1 MDSDD
6 LHHLAMRNLIPI
18 LLGTVGL
25 LLLLVGVY
33 QIFDNK
39 KSSEPT
45 IQFEENQ
52 PTPEVLEI
60 VVDVEGAVMQPGVY
74 KLTTDKRMVDALAA
88 AGGLSSDADR
98 NWVEKNINLA
108 GKLTDGLKIYIP
120 RDGEEVLSENDGG
133 ATAVSVININLAS
146 ILDLE
151 TLPGVGEVT
160 AQKIVDGRPYATI
173 EELLEKKV
181 VGSATFEKI
190 KTSYAGY
197 LNR

>member
-6 LHHLAMRNLIPI
+6 LRHLAMRNLIPI

-39 KSSEPT
+39 KSSENV

-60 VVDVEGAVMQPGVY
+60 VIDVEGAVLNPGVY

-98 NWVEKNINLA
+98 DWVEKNINLA
-108 GKLTDGLKIYIP
+108 GKLKDGLKIYIP
-120 RDGEEVLSENDGG
+120 RSGEEVLSENDGSG
-133 ATAVSVININLAS
+133 TAVSVININLAS
-146 ILDLE
+146 VSDLE
-151 TLPGVGEVT
+151 MLPGVGEVT
-160 AQKIVDGRPYATI
+160 AKKIVDGRPYTSI
-173 EELLEKKV
+173 DELLEKKI

-190 KTSYAGY
+190 REKIAA
-197 LNR
+197 N